1 MLTNAA
7 DAEYSISRLP
17 LDWPIQDQMTGA
29 AEPSPSSAE
38 EMNAMPTQSP
48 PVAVALADV
57 SKSYGGRRV
66 VSDVTLKVRQG
77 EFLAILG
84 PSGSGKTTVMR
95 LIGGFEA
102 PDRGRVFIA
111 GEDVTQVPAEHRRV
125 NTVFQS
131 YALFPHL
138 SVLDNV
144 AYGPRMRGLGRS
156 ARRDKAMALLDL
168 VRLGDAAERRP
179 HQLSGGMQQR
189 VALARALANDPAVL
203 LLDEPLGALDRKLRD
218 EMQRELRRVQAEL
231 GATFIYVTH
240 DQDEAFGM
248 ADRLAVMREGRFV
261 QIGPPA
267 EVYDR
272 PVDAWVSRFVGS
284 ANVFAARVEQPGAP
298 ARLQSDL
305 GPVEASFLAAGLVP
319 GDAALVLVRPE
330 ATRFTAVEGAGA
342 VNRIP
347 ARLVDSVAIG
357 PALRLRAVT
366 AGGLPFESIETRPL
380 HAPPH
385 QPLVPGD
392 AVLVSFDADA
402 ARAYP
407 DQTTL

>member
-1 MLTNAA
+1 
-7 DAEYSISRLP
+7 
-17 LDWPIQDQMTGA
+17 
-29 AEPSPSSAE
+29 
-38 EMNAMPTQSP
+38 MPTRSDP
-48 PVAVALADV
+48 AAVALADV
-57 SKSYGGRRV
+57 SKSYGGRV
-66 VSDVTLKVRQG
+66 AVANVTLDVRRG

-95 LIGGFEA
+95 LIGGFET
-102 PDRGRVFIA
+102 PDRGRIFIA
-111 GEDVTQVPAEHRRV
+111 GEDVTSVPAERRRV

-144 AYGPRMRGLGRS
+144 AYGPRMQGLGRT
-156 ARRDKAMALLDL
+156 ARRDKAMALLEL
-168 VRLGDAAERRP
+168 VRLADVAERRP

-248 ADRLAVMREGRFV
+248 ADRLAVMRDGSFV
-261 QIGPPA
+261 QVAAPA

-272 PVDAWVSRFVGS
+272 PADAWVSRFVGS
-284 ANVFAARVEQPGAP
+284 ANVFAARVEQPGLP
-298 ARLQSDL
+298 ARLRSDL
-305 GPVEASFLAAGLVP
+305 GPVETGFLAAGLGS

-330 ATRFTAVEGAGA
+330 ATRFEASSGAVG

-366 AGGLPFESIETRPL
+366 DGGLPFESIETRPL
-380 HAPPH
+380 HAAPGPA
-385 QPLVPGD
+385 LAPGD
-392 AVLVSFDADA
+392 PVLVSFDADA

-407 DQTTL
+407 DAPTP

>member
-1 MLTNAA
+1 M
-7 DAEYSISRLP
+7 
-17 LDWPIQDQMTGA
+17 PIETA
-29 AEPSPSSAE
+29 
-38 EMNAMPTQSP
+38 P
-48 PVAVALADV
+48 PAVALVDV
-57 SKSYGGRRV
+57 SKSYGGRTV
-66 VSDVTLKVRQG
+66 LNGVTLEVRNG

-111 GEDVTQVPAEHRRV
+111 GEDVTALPAERRRV

-144 AYGPRMRGLGRS
+144 AYGPRMQGLGRT
-156 ARRDKAMALLDL
+156 ARRDKAMAMLAL
-168 VRLGDAAERRP
+168 VRLTDAAERKP

-248 ADRLAVMREGRFV
+248 ADRLAVMREGGFV

-272 PVDAWVSRFVGS
+272 PADAWVARFVGS
-284 ANVFAARVEQPGAP
+284 ANSLAARVERPGAP
-298 ARLQSDL
+298 ARLTSDL
-305 GPVEASFLAAGLVP
+305 GPIEAAFLKPGLSP
-319 GDAALVLVRPE
+319 GEKALVLVRPE
-330 ATRFTAVEGAGA
+330 ATRFTPAGGRAA
-342 VNRIP
+342 VNSLP
-347 ARLVDSVAIG
+347 ATLIDSVAIG

-366 AGGLPFESIETRPL
+366 AGGVPFESIETRPL
-380 HAPPH
+380 HAAPGAA
-385 QPLVPGD
+385 LAPGD
-392 AVLVSFDADA
+392 PVLVSFDADA

-407 DQTTL
+407 DETTL

>member
-1 MLTNAA
+1 M
-7 DAEYSISRLP
+7 SVV
-17 LDWPIQDQMTGA
+17 
-29 AEPSPSSAE
+29 
-38 EMNAMPTQSP
+38 PTP
-48 PVAVALADV
+48 PAVALADV
-57 SKSYGGRRV
+57 SKSYGGRTV
-66 VSDVTLKVRQG
+66 VSNVTLDVRKG

-84 PSGSGKTTVMR
+84 PSGSGKTTIMR

-102 PDRGRVFIA
+102 PDRGQILIA
-111 GEDVTQVPAEHRRV
+111 GEDVTHVPAERRRV

-144 AYGPRMRGLGRS
+144 AYGPRMQGLGRA
-156 ARRDKAMALLDL
+156 ARRGKAMEMLAL
-168 VRLGDAAERRP
+168 VRLADAADRKP

-231 GATFIYVTH
+231 SATFIYVTH

-248 ADRLAVMREGRFV
+248 ADRLAVMRDGAFV

-272 PVDAWVSRFVGS
+272 PANAWVSRFVGS
-284 ANVFAARVEQPGAP
+284 ANALQARVEHQGHRPQL
-298 ARLQSDL
+298 RSDL
-305 GPVEASFLAAGLVP
+305 GPLETGFLAEGLAP
-319 GDAALVLVRPE
+319 GDTALVLVRPE
-330 ATRFTAVEGAGA
+330 ATHFVPAGA
-342 VNRIP
+342 STGPNRIA

-366 AGGLPFESIETRPL
+366 AGGVAFESIEARPL
-380 HAPPH
+380 GLAHGAA
-385 QPLVPGD
+385 LAPGD
-392 AVLVSFDADA
+392 PVLVTFEADA
-402 ARAYP
+402 ARAYR
-407 DQTTL
+407 DDRTG